1 MRQIDD
7 YVEAMFAALP
17 KGKEVEETKRRIL
30 EHMSEK
36 FEAMQAEGMN
46 ENEAL
51 GAVISEFGS
60 IDEIKHTFGLS
71 ETALE
76 SPSDSSHGA
85 LEQLLQEYEAFI
97 PKQRRAIAISV
108 VLFIMA
114 PFVTSLFRDPIV
126 MFGMI
131 AAGVGLLIYYIGR
144 KHDFQKL
151 IQERKNLLNE

>member
-7 YVEAMFAALP
+7 YVEAMFAVLP
-17 KGKEVEETKRRIL
+17 KDKEVEETKQRIL
-30 EHMSEK
+30 EHMYEK

-60 IDEIKHTFGLS
+60 IDEMKHTFGLS
-71 ETALE
+71 ETTLE
-76 SPSDSSHGA
+76 NPSDFSHDA
-85 LEQLLQEYEAFI
+85 LEQLLQQYEAFI
-97 PKQRRAIAISV
+97 PKQRKAIAISV
-108 VLFIMA
+108 VLFIMS
-114 PFVTSLFRDPIV
+114 PFVTSFFDDPIV

-151 IQERKNLLNE
+151 IQERKNLLR